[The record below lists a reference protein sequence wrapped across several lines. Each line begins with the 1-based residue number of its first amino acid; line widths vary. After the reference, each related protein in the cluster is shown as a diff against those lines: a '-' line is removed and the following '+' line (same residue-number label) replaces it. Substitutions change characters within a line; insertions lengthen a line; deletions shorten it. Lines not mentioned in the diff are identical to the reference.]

1 MPFLLDTA
9 SAIKRRF
16 GFQDQSVS
24 ESVPCTPDL
33 LKSVSRDHH
42 LASTQSVFATS
53 AVRRISDMD
62 DDDDHGGATGSEVA
76 APRHAQSYEFSED
89 PSFWKDHNVQVII
102 RLRPLTGSEISVQ
115 GHSKCV
121 RQESCQTITWTG
133 HPESRFTFDL
143 VADETVSQE
152 KMFKV
157 AGLPMVDNCMGGYN
171 SCMFA
176 YGQTGSGKTHTMLGD
191 IEGGTRRHSV
201 NCGMTPR
208 VFEYLFSRI
217 QKEKEA
223 RKEEKIKFT
232 CKCSFLEI
240 YNEQILDLL
249 DPSSSNL
256 QIREDVKKGIYVD
269 NLKEIEVTSARDVL
283 QQLIQGAANRK
294 VAATNMN
301 HASSRSHSVFT
312 CIIESKWESQGV
324 THHRF
329 ARLNL
334 VDLAGSERQKSSG
347 AEGERLKEATNIN
360 KSLST
365 LGLVIMNLVSI
376 SNGKSL
382 HVPYRDSKLTF
393 LLQDSLGGNSKTI
406 IIANISPSLCCSLE
420 TLSTLKFAQRAKFI
434 KNNAI
439 INEDASGDVIVMR
452 MQIQQLK
459 KEVSRLRSLVNG
471 GVENLDNDTS
481 SLSCLGSPGQFQWE
495 GLHGSSSPLM
505 PEKRMSQKKDYE
517 VALIGAFRREKDKD
531 IALKALKAENQAAMQ
546 LAKQRE
552 DEIKSLKMIVR
563 FREAGVKRLE
573 AVAAGKIS
581 AETHLLKE
589 KEEHLKEIEV
599 WRTQVDRNQEVTR
612 FATENLR
619 LKEEIRR
626 LKSFCEEGER
636 EMMNEQIMVL
646 QNKLLEALDWKL
658 MHETDSSAVQ
668 KTSLDMETEVQDELP
683 ISIQEPR
690 SPCQSSINEE
700 NEFLRIQTIQN
711 QAEIDLLHKQLEFC
725 FEEKDRLERHVN
737 DLMMK
742 LEEERSYRATN
753 ERTEQL
759 ELPLST
765 DASVVNANDQMELK
779 TMVDAIAAASQREA
793 EAHEKAITLYTE
805 NNDLQ
810 LKLET
815 FIVANEELQ
824 SKLKALI
831 EEKNSLIEMYER
843 AASKSSY
850 NNVNDSKSEQ
860 NGMEVRDDDNSAERG
875 QNGMEV
881 HNNDSASELANLSEL
896 EMKTVENLEQQR
908 MELHEENEKLMGL
921 YEIAM
926 HERDEL
932 RRRLSSYEQNRVESR
947 GELHCSEKHVE
958 IDGEKCL
965 QSCAP
970 PTYLGTKVSVEE
982 IRARLLNA
990 EQAFVDFD
998 EVLREIEAT
1007 EEGLQLKQEEFRS
1020 LELLSSE
1027 MQDKKALVDKKLSAL
1042 RYSLSNFSSSVAY
1055 FEQREVRA
1063 KARVNASMSYFRKK
1077 KEELACLQVCKE
1089 DTEANLGRIQQSEIE
1104 LRNILA
1110 VLKSK
1115 LEEKNQRQESEKVLF
1130 AIDNIEKVDTS
1141 QRNWQLGGKATEL
1154 LKSEEEKTKLQ
1165 SEMKLSREKLGLVKR
1180 EYEDLSKRLDKIES
1194 EIQVVQMDIQKGSK
1208 SVEELELAL
1217 QTVTQEKETL
1227 LEITENGMSEIQ
1239 SMIIEYQQCVFD
1251 TDLKEAELNTLEE
1264 ELQLET
1270 RRIEELRK
1278 VQAAASEKMTRLLQN
1293 TSSHSCFAEK
1303 MEE

>member
-1 MPFLLDTA
+1 MHVC
-9 SAIKRRF
+9 SALS
-16 GFQDQSVS
+16 QNAVS
-24 ESVPCTPDL
+24 LT
-33 LKSVSRDHH
+33 
-42 LASTQSVFATS
+42 
-53 AVRRISDMD
+53 
-62 DDDDHGGATGSEVA
+62 
-76 APRHAQSYEFSED
+76 
-89 PSFWKDHNVQVII
+89 
-102 RLRPLTGSEISVQ
+102 RL
-115 GHSKCV
+115 
-121 RQESCQTITWTG
+121 
-133 HPESRFTFDL
+133 
-143 VADETVSQE
+143 
-152 KMFKV
+152 
-157 AGLPMVDNCMGGYN
+157 
-171 SCMFA
+171 
-176 YGQTGSGKTHTMLGD
+176 
-191 IEGGTRRHSV
+191 
-201 NCGMTPR
+201 
-208 VFEYLFSRI
+208 
-217 QKEKEA
+217 
-223 RKEEKIKFT
+223 
-232 CKCSFLEI
+232 
-240 YNEQILDLL
+240 
-249 DPSSSNL
+249 
-256 QIREDVKKGIYVD
+256 
-269 NLKEIEVTSARDVL
+269 
-283 QQLIQGAANRK
+283 
-294 VAATNMN
+294 
-301 HASSRSHSVFT
+301 
-312 CIIESKWESQGV
+312 
-324 THHRF
+324 
-329 ARLNL
+329 
-334 VDLAGSERQKSSG
+334 
-347 AEGERLKEATNIN
+347 
-360 KSLST
+360 
-365 LGLVIMNLVSI
+365 
-376 SNGKSL
+376 
-382 HVPYRDSKLTF
+382 
-393 LLQDSLGGNSKTI
+393 
-406 IIANISPSLCCSLE
+406 
-420 TLSTLKFAQRAKFI
+420 
-434 KNNAI
+434 
-439 INEDASGDVIVMR
+439 
-452 MQIQQLK
+452 
-459 KEVSRLRSLVNG
+459 
-471 GVENLDNDTS
+471 
-481 SLSCLGSPGQFQWE
+481 
-495 GLHGSSSPLM
+495 
-505 PEKRMSQKKDYE
+505 
-517 VALIGAFRREKDKD
+517 
-531 IALKALKAENQAAMQ
+531 
-546 LAKQRE
+546 
-552 DEIKSLKMIVR
+552 
-563 FREAGVKRLE
+563 
-573 AVAAGKIS
+573 
-581 AETHLLKE
+581 
-589 KEEHLKEIEV
+589 
-599 WRTQVDRNQEVTR
+599 
-612 FATENLR
+612 
-619 LKEEIRR
+619 
-626 LKSFCEEGER
+626 FC
-636 EMMNEQIMVL
+636 
-646 QNKLLEALDWKL
+646 
-658 MHETDSSAVQ
+658 
-668 KTSLDMETEVQDELP
+668 
-683 ISIQEPR
+683 
-690 SPCQSSINEE
+690 
-700 NEFLRIQTIQN
+700 
-711 QAEIDLLHKQLEFC
+711 
-725 FEEKDRLERHVN
+725 RHVN

-793 EAHEKAITLYTE
+793 EAHEKAIALYTE
-805 NNDLQ
+805 NNELQ

-850 NNVNDSKSEQ
+850 NNVNDSESEQ

-947 GELHCSEKHVE
+947 GELHCPEKHVE
-958 IDGEKCL
+958 VDGEKCL

-970 PTYLGTKVSVEE
+970 PIYLGTKVSMEE

-1063 KARVNASMSYFRKK
+1063 KARVNASVSYFRKK
-1077 KEELACLQVCKE
+1077 KEELASLQVCKE
-1089 DTEANLGRIQQSEIE
+1089 DAEANLGRIQQSEIE

-1180 EYEDLSKRLDKIES
+1180 EFDDLSKRLDKIES
-1194 EIQVVQMDIQKGSK
+1194 EIQAVQMDIQKGSK
-1208 SVEELELAL
+1208 SVEEMELAL
-1217 QTVTQEKETL
+1217 QTVIHEKETL

-1239 SMIIEYQQCVFD
+1239 SMILEYQQCVFD
-1251 TDLKEAELNTLEE
+1251 TDLKEAELKTLEE
-1264 ELQLET
+1264 ELQLEF

-1278 VQAAASEKMTRLLQN
+1278 VRAAASEKMTRLLQN

>member
-62 DDDDHGGATGSEVA
+62 DDDHGGATGSEVA
-76 APRHAQSYEFSED
+76 APRHAQSFEFSED

-102 RLRPLTGSEISVQ
+102 RLRPLSGSEISVQ

-143 VADETVSQE
+143 VADETVTQE

-269 NLKEIEVTSARDVL
+269 NLKEIEVASARDVL

-301 HASSRSHSVFT
+301 CASSRSHSVFT

-439 INEDASGDVIVMR
+439 INEDALGDVIVMR

-459 KEVSRLRSLVNG
+459 KEVSRLRSLVNE

-481 SLSCLGSPGQFQWE
+481 SLSFLGSPGQFKWE

-505 PEKRMSQKKDYE
+505 PEKRMSQKDYE

-552 DEIKSLKMIVR
+552 DEIKSLKMILR

-658 MHETDSSAVQ
+658 MHETDSLAVQ
-668 KTSLDMETEVQDELP
+668 KTSLDMETEVQDDLP

-765 DASVVNANDQMELK
+765 DASVVNGNDQMELK

-805 NNDLQ
+805 NNELQ

-850 NNVNDSKSEQ
+850 NNVNDSESEQ

-947 GELHCSEKHVE
+947 GELHCPEKHVE
-958 IDGEKCL
+958 VDGEKCL

-970 PTYLGTKVSVEE
+970 PIYLGTKVSMEE

-1063 KARVNASMSYFRKK
+1063 KARVNASVSYFRKK
-1077 KEELACLQVCKE
+1077 KEELARLQVCKE
-1089 DTEANLGRIQQSEIE
+1089 DAEANLGRIQQSEIE

-1180 EYEDLSKRLDKIES
+1180 EFDDLSKRLDKIES
-1194 EIQVVQMDIQKGSK
+1194 EIQAVQMDIQKGSK
-1208 SVEELELAL
+1208 SVEEMELAL
-1217 QTVTQEKETL
+1217 QTVIHEKETL

-1239 SMIIEYQQCVFD
+1239 SMILEYQQCVFD
-1251 TDLKEAELNTLEE
+1251 TDLKEAELKTLEE
-1264 ELQLET
+1264 ELQLEF
-1270 RRIEELRK
+1270 RRIEDLRK
-1278 VQAAASEKMTRLLQN
+1278 VRAAASEKMTRLLQN

>member
-505 PEKRMSQKKDYE
+505 PEKRMSQKDYE

>member
-1 MPFLLDTA
+1 M
-9 SAIKRRF
+9 
-16 GFQDQSVS
+16 GMFQ
-24 ESVPCTPDL
+24 
-33 LKSVSRDHH
+33 
-42 LASTQSVFATS
+42 
-53 AVRRISDMD
+53 
-62 DDDDHGGATGSEVA
+62 
-76 APRHAQSYEFSED
+76 
-89 PSFWKDHNVQVII
+89 
-102 RLRPLTGSEISVQ
+102 
-115 GHSKCV
+115 
-121 RQESCQTITWTG
+121 
-133 HPESRFTFDL
+133 
-143 VADETVSQE
+143 
-152 KMFKV
+152 
-157 AGLPMVDNCMGGYN
+157 
-171 SCMFA
+171 
-176 YGQTGSGKTHTMLGD
+176 
-191 IEGGTRRHSV
+191 
-201 NCGMTPR
+201 
-208 VFEYLFSRI
+208 
-217 QKEKEA
+217 
-223 RKEEKIKFT
+223 RKF
-232 CKCSFLEI
+232 
-240 YNEQILDLL
+240 
-249 DPSSSNL
+249 
-256 QIREDVKKGIYVD
+256 
-269 NLKEIEVTSARDVL
+269 
-283 QQLIQGAANRK
+283 
-294 VAATNMN
+294 
-301 HASSRSHSVFT
+301 
-312 CIIESKWESQGV
+312 
-324 THHRF
+324 
-329 ARLNL
+329 
-334 VDLAGSERQKSSG
+334 
-347 AEGERLKEATNIN
+347 
-360 KSLST
+360 
-365 LGLVIMNLVSI
+365 
-376 SNGKSL
+376 
-382 HVPYRDSKLTF
+382 
-393 LLQDSLGGNSKTI
+393 
-406 IIANISPSLCCSLE
+406 
-420 TLSTLKFAQRAKFI
+420 
-434 KNNAI
+434 
-439 INEDASGDVIVMR
+439 
-452 MQIQQLK
+452 
-459 KEVSRLRSLVNG
+459 
-471 GVENLDNDTS
+471 
-481 SLSCLGSPGQFQWE
+481 
-495 GLHGSSSPLM
+495 
-505 PEKRMSQKKDYE
+505 
-517 VALIGAFRREKDKD
+517 
-531 IALKALKAENQAAMQ
+531 
-546 LAKQRE
+546 
-552 DEIKSLKMIVR
+552 
-563 FREAGVKRLE
+563 GVK
-573 AVAAGKIS
+573 
-581 AETHLLKE
+581 
-589 KEEHLKEIEV
+589 
-599 WRTQVDRNQEVTR
+599 NQ
-612 FATENLR
+612 
-619 LKEEIRR
+619 KR

-658 MHETDSSAVQ
+658 MHETDSLAVQ
-668 KTSLDMETEVQDELP
+668 KTSLDMETEVQDDLP
-683 ISIQEPR
+683 ISIQLLFCLFNSNHIPDFKLVLNACVTSILTAGYLNLISQQEARAQEPR

-725 FEEKDRLERHVN
+725 FEEKDRLESLTRLFCRHVN

-805 NNDLQ
+805 NNELQ

-850 NNVNDSKSEQ
+850 NNVNDSESEQ

-947 GELHCSEKHVE
+947 GELHCPEKHVE
-958 IDGEKCL
+958 VDGEKCL

-970 PTYLGTKVSVEE
+970 PIYLGTEVSMEE

-990 EQAFVDFD
+990 EQAFVDFH

-1063 KARVNASMSYFRKK
+1063 KARVNASVSYFRKK
-1077 KEELACLQVCKE
+1077 KEELARLQVCKE
-1089 DTEANLGRIQQSEIE
+1089 DAEANLGRIQQSEIE

-1180 EYEDLSKRLDKIES
+1180 EFEDLSKRLDKIES
-1194 EIQVVQMDIQKGSK
+1194 EIQAVQMDIQKGSK
-1208 SVEELELAL
+1208 SVEEMELAL
-1217 QTVTQEKETL
+1217 QTVIHEKETL

-1239 SMIIEYQQCVFD
+1239 SMILEYHQSVFD
-1251 TDLKEAELNTLEE
+1251 TDLKEAELKTLEE
-1264 ELQLET
+1264 ELQLEF
-1270 RRIEELRK
+1270 RRIEELREAR
-1278 VQAAASEKMTRLLQN
+1278 AAASEKMTRLLQN

>member
-1 MPFLLDTA
+1 MPFLSDTA
-9 SAIKRRF
+9 SAIKSRF
-16 GFQDQSVS
+16 GFHDRSVS
-24 ESVPCTPDL
+24 ESVPSTPDL
-33 LKSVSRDHH
+33 LKSVSRDHN
-42 LASTQSVFATS
+42 LASAQSLVAMS
-53 AVRRISDMD
+53 AARRID
-62 DDDDHGGATGSEVA
+62 DWEEDDNGGVTGSVVSV
-76 APRHAQSYEFSED
+76 PRHAQSFEFSED
-89 PSFWKDHNVQVII
+89 PSFWKEHNVQVII
-102 RLRPLTGSEISVQ
+102 RLRPLSSSEISVQ
-115 GHSKCV
+115 GHGKCV

-152 KMFKV
+152 KMFKM

-217 QKEKEA
+217 QKEKEV
-223 RKEEKIKFT
+223 RKDEKIKFT

-249 DPSSSNL
+249 DPSSTNL
-256 QIREDVKKGIYVD
+256 QIREDVKKGVYVE
-269 NLKEIEVTSARDVL
+269 NLKEIEVASARDVL
-283 QQLIQGAANRK
+283 HQLIQGAANRK

-301 HASSRSHSVFT
+301 RASSRSHSVFT

-329 ARLNL
+329 AQLNL

-376 SNGKSL
+376 SNGKSH

-439 INEDASGDVIVMR
+439 VNEDASGDVILMR
-452 MQIQQLK
+452 LQIQQLK

-471 GVENLDNDTS
+471 GAENLDSDTS
-481 SLSCLGSPGQFQWE
+481 SLSFLGSPGSFKWE
-495 GLHGSSSPLM
+495 GFHGSSSPLM
-505 PEKRMSQKKDYE
+505 SENRMSQKKDYE
-517 VALIGAFRREKDKD
+517 VALVGAFRREKDKD
-531 IALKALKAENQAAMQ
+531 IALKALTAENQAVMQ
-546 LAKQRE
+546 LTKQRE
-552 DEIKSLKMIVR
+552 DEIKSLKMILR

-573 AVAAGKIS
+573 AVSAGKIS

-589 KEEHLKEIEV
+589 KEEHLKQIEV
-599 WRTQVDRNQEVTR
+599 LRTQVDRNQEVTR

-636 EMMNEQIMVL
+636 VMMNEQIMVL

-658 MHETDSSAVQ
+658 MHESDSLAVQ
-668 KTSLDMETEVQDELP
+668 KTSLDMETAAVHDDPP
-683 ISIQEPR
+683 ILSQEPR
-690 SPCQSSINEE
+690 SPCQSSIKEE
-700 NEFLRIQTIQN
+700 NEFLRIQVIQN
-711 QAEIDLLHKQLEFC
+711 QAEIDLLLKKLDFC
-725 FEEKDRLERHVN
+725 FEEKERLERHVN

-742 LEEERSYRATN
+742 LEEERFFRATN
-753 ERTEQL
+753 EKTEQL

-765 DASVVNANDQMELK
+765 DASVINVELK
-779 TMVDAIAAASQREA
+779 TMVDAIAAASQQEA
-793 EAHEKAITLYTE
+793 EAHEKAITLSTE
-805 NNDLQ
+805 NNELQ

-815 FIVANEELQ
+815 FIEANKELQ

-843 AASKSSY
+843 AASKSNY
-850 NNVNDSKSEQ
+850 KNVNDDESEQ
-860 NGMEVRDDDNSAERG
+860 NGMEVHD
-875 QNGMEV
+875 
-881 HNNDSASELANLSEL
+881 NDSPPELANARER
-896 EMKTVENLEQQR
+896 EMKTVENLEQQL
-908 MELHEENEKLMGL
+908 METHEENEKLMGL

-932 RRRLSSYEQNRVESR
+932 RRLLSSDERNRV
-947 GELHCSEKHVE
+947 GEKLMEV
-958 IDGEKCL
+958 DGEKCL
-965 QSCAP
+965 QSPASP
-970 PTYLGTKVSVEE
+970 
-982 IRARLLNA
+982 LNA
-990 EQAFVDFD
+990 EQAFIEFD
-998 EVLREIEAT
+998 KVLREIEVT
-1007 EEGLQLKQEEFRS
+1007 EEGLQIKQEEFRS

-1027 MQDKKALVDKKLSAL
+1027 MQEKRALVDKKLSAL
-1042 RYSLSNFSSSVAY
+1042 RYSVSSFVSSIAY
-1055 FEQREVRA
+1055 FEQREHRA
-1063 KARVNASMSYFRKK
+1063 KARVNASTSYLEKK
-1077 KEELACLQVCKE
+1077 KEELARLQVCKE
-1089 DTEANLGRIQQSEIE
+1089 ESEATMGRIQQSEIE
-1104 LRNILA
+1104 LKNVLA

-1115 LEEKNQRQESEKVLF
+1115 LMEENQRQESEKVLF
-1130 AIDNIEKVDTS
+1130 PIDNIENVDTS

-1154 LKSEEEKTKLQ
+1154 LKSEEEKTKIQ
-1165 SEMKLSREKLGLVKR
+1165 NEMKLSRENLGLIKKEFDVLSKKLG
-1180 EYEDLSKRLDKIES
+1180 KIEG
-1194 EIQVVQMDIQKGSK
+1194 EMQVVQTDIQKGSK
-1208 SVEELELAL
+1208 SVEEMELAL
-1217 QTVTQEKETL
+1217 QAVTHEKETL
-1227 LEITENGMSEIQ
+1227 LEIREAGMHEIQ
-1239 SMIIEYQQCVFD
+1239 SMILEYQQSVFD
-1251 TDLKEAELNTLEE
+1251 ADLKGAEKEMLEE
-1264 ELQLET
+1264 ELQLEL
-1270 RRIEELRK
+1270 RRNEELKIQR
-1278 VQAAASEKMTRLLQN
+1278 AEASEKMTKLLEN
-1293 TSSHSCFAEK
+1293 TSSRPCFARK